1 MIPFYPGEDGSLSS
15 NSNIV
20 LDGSTPHIREIY
32 FAGENDATYQGG
44 DVVQVTFAILRKF
57 TFFSTAFADFCYP
70 FRALAT
76 CNRGRLHRCAGCCA
90 LKLPEHPTYCVPHQE
105 HARRASP
112 CREVRTPNTTIAIDI
127 FFRVWQSRGP
137 QPPYLSL
144 WKQNK
149 TLGRHTVHHHLSPPL
164 TPYLFPVPLPED
176 NSTVLRSG
184 YRQRC
189 PGPQAGDRGD
199 RPRSGVGGHDTN
211 YPRRQR

>member
-1 MIPFYPGEDGSLSS
+1 MRRLLCVEAPRTSDILCPTPRACTQGIP
-15 NSNIV
+15 V
-20 LDGSTPHIREIY
+20 QGSTYTQYHI
-32 FAGENDATYQGG
+32 A
-44 DVVQVTFAILRKF
+44 V
-57 TFFSTAFADFCYP
+57 
-70 FRALAT
+70 
-76 CNRGRLHRCAGCCA
+76 
-90 LKLPEHPTYCVPHQE
+90 
-105 HARRASP
+105 
-112 CREVRTPNTTIAIDI
+112 DI